1 MSSSPIDVLARAAGG
16 LLSSGAAAIGVLGR
30 RVKPLHPE
38 GVLHRATL
46 TRFGSPVP
54 TGMAWLDETGR
65 DEALVR
71 VSRAVGLPAPLPDIH
86 GLAIRVAPEGT
97 PSDVLLA
104 GTGLGLLSRYL
115 LLPSRTPTGHP
126 LTTLLPYRSPRGP
139 LLLGVVPESERRFG
153 LCWAAPLVP
162 WTFFATLEL
171 GESLGD
177 DTRQHLHVVRD
188 SAQALLRVINDV
200 LDFSKI
206 EAGKLEIVPTT
217 LHLRE
222 CVDGVIRTLL
232 SRGLIEEAGHEE
244 ESNAILYRTTSTF
257 LERLGIASL
266 DDLPPL
272 AEHLPDLSELDEVLD
287 AVATGD

>member
-153 LCWAAPLVP
+153 LCWAAPLGP

-177 DTRQHLHVVRD
+177 DTRVSFDPVVQPLPGTRQYAWV
-188 SAQALLRVINDV
+188 SR
-200 LDFSKI
+200 
-206 EAGKLEIVPTT
+206 
-217 LHLRE
+217 LRE
-222 CVDGVIRTLL
+222 P
-232 SRGLIEEAGHEE
+232 A
-244 ESNAILYRTTSTF
+244 YRTARRRSHRST
-257 LERLGIASL
+257 G
-266 DDLPPL
+266 
-272 AEHLPDLSELDEVLD
+272 
-287 AVATGD
+287 TGSVGTAAHP